1 MPTKSLRQRVTELT
15 AALKVS
21 SQSVN
26 MHRVQTRISTWIIM
40 ACSLIGGA
48 IALQTYRLDVS
59 KQVDQSVDKAFEI
72 IMLHNSETYGT
83 ARTRVR
89 SYVLARRECDARI
102 ISRDLT
108 DDDFIRM
115 IEFYDLAQAC
125 VEAEL
130 CDAKVTNT
138 FFSRHANFDWP
149 ILQRSVETL
158 RSSSLSLQKDDAFA
172 KGYAA
177 FATAPVKAPECKG
190 NF

>member
-1 MPTKSLRQRVTELT
+1 
-15 AALKVS
+15 
-21 SQSVN
+21 
-26 MHRVQTRISTWIIM
+26 M
-40 ACSLIGGA
+40 ACSLIGGT

-59 KQVDQSVDKAFEI
+59 KRVDESVDKAFEI
-72 IMLHNSETYGT
+72 IMLHNDETYGA
-83 ARTRVR
+83 ARTNVR
-89 SYVLARRECDARI
+89 SYVLARRECDSRI
-102 ISRDLT
+102 MSRDLT

-115 IEFYDLAQAC
+115 IEFYDLAHAC

-130 CDAKVTNT
+130 CDAEVTNT

-149 ILQRSVETL
+149 ILQRTVETL

-177 FATAPVKAPECKG
+177 FATDPVMPPPCEG